1 MGDKAASLDLTPFFI
16 ARKKLKL
23 NKKYFLT

>member
-1 MGDKAASLDLTPFFI
+1 MEDKTANLDLTQLFI